1 MTLVKVGT
9 SYETHGICEGGLTLS
24 DCFPTESAGKWEIYP
39 EGSLRGGTVIENRF
53 SPKVDNGSQQ
63 ENDAGGRG
71 VGAGG
76 GEEKGAHY
84 HESGARLSPPRPEEA
99 WAWESSW
106 GILMAFILLS
116 ETG

>member
-71 VGAGG
+71 VGVGGVKRKEHIIMSPEQGCLHPGPRRRGRGRVAG
-76 GEEKGAHY
+76 E
-84 HESGARLSPPRPEEA
+84 
-99 WAWESSW
+99 
-106 GILMAFILLS
+106 F
-116 ETG
+116 